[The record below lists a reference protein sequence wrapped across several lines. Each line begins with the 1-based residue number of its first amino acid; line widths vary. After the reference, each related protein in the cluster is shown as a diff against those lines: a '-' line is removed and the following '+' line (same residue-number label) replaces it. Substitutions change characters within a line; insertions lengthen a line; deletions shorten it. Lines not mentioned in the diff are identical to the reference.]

1 MPDILKKIDLLY
13 VEDEASV
20 RDVYSRVLS
29 KMVKNLY
36 VAENGEEGY
45 QKYLE
50 NRPDIVVTDI
60 KMPKLDGLQ
69 MSKKIRE
76 TDKNIPIIVTSAHN
90 ETDFF
95 LESIQTQI
103 SGYIIK
109 PVDMDKLFEM
119 LTMQAKNLLFE
130 KEQQKDNELLQ
141 GIMDAEN
148 NILIVSSRNELI
160 FANKAFLKFLDVKNK
175 EELIEK
181 SGQISNMF
189 IDRDGF
195 LHNGLL
201 KENESFIELLLRSS
215 NIQKKVLMA
224 DSLNKSVLKT
234 FYIDIA
240 AFGDANDKVYLLNFT
255 DITQM
260 EIEKKKIEE
269 KAYIDSLT
277 GVYNRNKFDEVLD
290 YEVKQ
295 AKRYHS
301 SLSIAIVDIDH
312 FKQFNDTYGHLLG
325 DEVLSLLAKTIQ
337 KNIRDTDVF
346 ARWGGEEFVVLMPST
361 NINEAKTAA
370 DHLRKKV
377 EQIELK
383 DIGGIT
389 ASFGVTQFLEHDN
402 EEELFKRA
410 DRALYKAK
418 ENGRNCVKSS

>member
-1 MPDILKKIDLLY
+1 
-13 VEDEASV
+13 
-20 RDVYSRVLS
+20 
-29 KMVKNLY
+29 
-36 VAENGEEGY
+36 
-45 QKYLE
+45 
-50 NRPDIVVTDI
+50 
-60 KMPKLDGLQ
+60 
-69 MSKKIRE
+69 
-76 TDKNIPIIVTSAHN
+76 
-90 ETDFF
+90 
-95 LESIQTQI
+95 
-103 SGYIIK
+103 
-109 PVDMDKLFEM
+109 
-119 LTMQAKNLLFE
+119 
-130 KEQQKDNELLQ
+130 
-141 GIMDAEN
+141 
-148 NILIVSSRNELI
+148 
-160 FANKAFLKFLDVKNK
+160 NKAFLKFLDVKNK

-370 DHLRKKV
+370 EHLRKKV